1 MESLVDLEPREL
13 ALAAQLM
20 KQGREIGGLEMVKN
34 LAAKAGK
41 PIVDIPQA
49 WPCCFVVQ
57 GDLPRL
63 IDHVTAIPTAFV
75 AKNSHQ
81 RRLAAGLKRVPDGTE
96 LNGQKRIAIDDE
108 ELLVGCALLASQPQ

>member
-20 KQGREIGGLEMVKN
+20 KQGREIGGLEMLKD

-41 PIVDIPQA
+41 PIVDVLQTRPG
-49 WPCCFVVQ
+49 CFVVQ
-57 GDLPRL
+57 HDLPRL
-63 IDHVTAIPTAFV
+63 VDHVAAIPTAFA

-81 RRLAAGLKRVPDGTE
+81 RGLAAGLKRVPDGTE
-96 LNGQKRIAIDDE
+96 LNRQKRIAVDHE
-108 ELLVGCALLASQPQ
+108 ELLVERALLASR